1 MVTAAAATP
10 LAPLTTPVVAAGAIV
25 LPLEIVLAN
34 VHPLASAGVGLIR
47 APLESWICL
56 VIVSWLLQAPVA
68 SRREDVAEVRGRTEE
83 VVLIL
88 CRSGDG
94 PQVVRRRR

>member
-1 MVTAAAATP
+1 MVPPTEHWALTKVYPALSVSVTPSVGVAPAGMVSAAGATP
-10 LAPLTTPVVAAGAIV
+10 LAPLTAAVVTGEAIV

-47 APLESWICL
+47 APLGSWICL

-68 SRREDVAEVRGRTEE
+68 SA
-83 VVLIL
+83 
-88 CRSGDG
+88 
-94 PQVVRRRR
+94 